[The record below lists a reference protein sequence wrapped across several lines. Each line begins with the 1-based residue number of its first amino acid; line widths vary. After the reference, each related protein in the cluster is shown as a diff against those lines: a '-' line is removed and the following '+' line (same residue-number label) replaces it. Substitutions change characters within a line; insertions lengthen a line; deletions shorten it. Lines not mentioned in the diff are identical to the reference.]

1 MTKAKKPPLPPAAH
15 RERAA
20 RDDDPDEMPSWTF
33 RPIGVVRS
41 PFRYVHDAPRQ
52 GVSAVDARA
61 VVELRRGMQNCLKD
75 LAGFERAWIVFVFSF
90 ARGWREQV
98 VPPRDV
104 VKRGV
109 LATRAPHR
117 PNAVGITAARIV
129 GVRGRTITIVEHDL
143 LDGTP
148 VLDVKPYVPYCD
160 AFPDA
165 RAGWVARLPA
175 DANDHRWK

>member
-1 MTKAKKPPLPPAAH
+1 MTKRLTRPPAAH
-15 RERAA
+15 RDPPA
-20 RDDDPDEMPSWTF
+20 RNDDPDAMPSWTF

-41 PFRYVHDAPRQ
+41 PLRYVHDAPRQ
-52 GVSAVDARA
+52 GGPGGAGRA
-61 VVELRRGMQNCLKD
+61 VIELRRGMQNCLKD
-75 LAGFERAWIVFVFSF
+75 LAGFERAWIVFVFSY

-117 PNAVGITAARIV
+117 PNPVGITSARVV
-129 GVRGRTITIVEHDL
+129 GVRGRTIAIEEHDL

-148 VLDVKPYVPYCD
+148 VLDVKPYLPYCD
-160 AFPDA
+160 AFPEA
-165 RAGWVARLPA
+165 RAGWVDALPA
-175 DANDHRWK
+175 QGSDHRWK

>member
-1 MTKAKKPPLPPAAH
+1 MKKKPAAPPAAH
-15 RERAA
+15 RERPP
-20 RDDDPDEMPSWTF
+20 RGDDPDALPAWTF

-41 PFRYVHDAPRQ
+41 PYRYVHDAPRQ
-52 GVSAVDARA
+52 TGLGREERA

-75 LAGFERAWIVFVFSF
+75 LAGFERVWIVYVFSF
-90 ARGWREQV
+90 ARGWKEQL
-98 VPPRDV
+98 VPPRDK

-117 PNAVGITAARIV
+117 PNAVGITAARLV
-129 GVRGRTITIVEHDL
+129 EVRGRRVTIVDHDL

-148 VLDVKPYVPYCD
+148 VLDVKPYLPYCD

-165 RAGWVARLPA
+165 RAGWTESLPG
-175 DANDHRWK
+175 DAADHRWR

>member
-1 MTKAKKPPLPPAAH
+1 MKKRPARPPAAH
-15 RERAA
+15 RDRPP
-20 RDDDPDEMPSWTF
+20 RDDDPDEMPAWTF

-41 PFRYVHDAPRQ
+41 PYRYVHDAPRQ
-52 GVSAVDARA
+52 GGPGRGERA

-75 LAGFERAWIVFVFSF
+75 LAGFERVWIVFVFSF
-90 ARGWREQV
+90 ARGWRQQV

-109 LATRAPHR
+109 FATRAPHR
-117 PNAVGITAARIV
+117 PNPIGITAARVV
-129 GVRGRTITIVEHDL
+129 GVRGRTITIDEHDL

-160 AFPDA
+160 AHPGA
-165 RAGWVARLPA
+165 RAGWVDGVAG
-175 DANDHRWK
+175 DASDHRWK